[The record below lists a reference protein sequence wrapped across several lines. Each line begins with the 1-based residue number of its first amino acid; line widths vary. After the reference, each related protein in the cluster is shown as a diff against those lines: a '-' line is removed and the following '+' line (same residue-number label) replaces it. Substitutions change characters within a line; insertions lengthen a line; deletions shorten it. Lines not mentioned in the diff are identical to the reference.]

1 MRYKAWFEGLVC
13 NPLLSSFQ
21 NLNPSK
27 PQTLRSAQKLLRA
40 WDHREDHHLFLTR
53 VPLHSQQHRIPAL
66 DASDLGY
73 PAAPTGNLHGSTFQK
88 KNGSL
93 SHHPPHQHWTLFHD
107 CLRSWSHKRIGKVL
121 PKHFHQTF
129 IAIISDW
136 WSKTPVLKTPHE
148 NDMLVSGD
156 RKRCFFG
163 DLFVSFL
170 FFSVWGTF
178 PCYLLHFGAKT
189 CGIGCYHSVSWFEV
203 YLGLV

>member
-1 MRYKAWFEGLVC
+1 VRYKAWFEGLVC
-13 NPLLSSFQ
+13 NPLLSSFQKLLSSFQ

-156 RKRCFFG
+156 RKRCFFW

-170 FFSVWGTF
+170 FFFSLGHFSLLCATF
-178 PCYLLHFGAKT
+178 WSENLWHWML
-189 CGIGCYHSVSWFEV
+189 S
-203 YLGLV
+203 

>member
-1 MRYKAWFEGLVC
+1 MFHST
-13 NPLLSSFQ
+13 PSSTASQ
-21 NLNPSK
+21 PWT
-27 PQTLRSAQKLLRA
+27 PQTWA
-40 WDHREDHHLFLTR
+40 TR
-53 VPLHSQQHRIPAL
+53 LP
-66 DASDLGY
+66 
-73 PAAPTGNLHGSTFQK
+73 PTGNLHGSTFQK

-129 IAIISDW
+129 IVIISDW

-156 RKRCFFG
+156 RKRCFFW

-170 FFSVWGTF
+170 FFFSLGHFSLLCATF
-178 PCYLLHFGAKT
+178 WSENLWHWML
-189 CGIGCYHSVSWFEV
+189 S
-203 YLGLV
+203 